1 MALTDPTEERLA
13 LFIDHE
19 NVAIGARD
27 IGYRFEIAPLTEALA
42 ERGRLVV
49 RRAYA
54 DWNLFRE
61 DRRGM
66 VDGNVELHE
75 IPQRSDSVRK
85 NAADIQM
92 AVDAMELAL
101 TRDFVSTFVIVS
113 GDSDFTPLVSKLREL
128 NKRVIGVGLKGST
141 SAMLPPACDEFLF
154 YDRLDGAPLRQGSS
168 SPGPSRTKKKS
179 GRGGGGRGS
188 GGSGGGKPNGSA
200 STPAPTSGSG
210 ASDASAS
217 GGGDAPAPR
226 VSKSQK
232 QDLRALERQIT
243 RTLTGLQSSSAG
255 GSIQASN
262 LKRALLRKD
271 PTFSEQDLGFRGF
284 RELLRHLEENGTITL
299 TDGSAPGDPEV
310 DLPTA
315 ARDEDQA
322 FALLARTVKEL
333 MDELG
338 GDPPL
343 SGLKDQLRKREPEFS
358 EKDLGYSGF
367 LSFCKAA
374 VAKNA
379 VEMDWEEDDAE
390 YYLYVEDGAPAA
402 S

>member
-1 MALTDPTEERLA
+1 MANTDPTEERLA

-27 IGYRFEIAPLTEALA
+27 IGYRFDVAPLTEALA

-61 DRRGM
+61 DRQGM
-66 VDGNVELHE
+66 VDGNVELLE
-75 IPQRSDSVRK
+75 IPQKSGTVRK

-92 AVDAMELAL
+92 AVDAMELAF

-141 SAMLPPACDEFLF
+141 SAKLPPACDEFIF
-154 YDRLDGAPLRQGSS
+154 YDRLDGAPQRQGSS
-168 SPGPSRTKKKS
+168 SPGPSRPKKASKS
-179 GRGGGGRGS
+179 TRGGGGRG
-188 GGSGGGKPNGSA
+188 GASA
-200 STPAPTSGSG
+200 PASVTTPDRDEAQEAATPAV
-210 ASDASAS
+210 A
-217 GGGDAPAPR
+217 
-226 VSKSQK
+226 SKSQK

-243 RTLTGLQSSSAG
+243 RTLTGLQSSSTG

-284 RELLRHLEENGTITL
+284 RELLRHLEESGVITL
-299 TDGSAPGDPEV
+299 TEGSAPGDPEV
-310 DLPTA
+310 DLPA
-315 ARDEDQA
+315 EGQGEDAA
-322 FALLARTVKEL
+322 FALLRRTVQEL

-343 SGLKDQLRKREPEFS
+343 SGLKDQLRKRQDGFS

-367 LSFCKAA
+367 LQFCKAA
-374 VAKNA
+374 VAKNV
-379 VEMDWEEDDAE
+379 VEMDWEEDDEE
-390 YYLYVEDGAPAA
+390 YYLYVEDAA
-402 S
+402 KAS

>member
-1 MALTDPTEERLA
+1 VTAPDPTEERLA

-27 IGYRFEIAPLTEALA
+27 IGYRFDIAPLTEALA

-66 VDGNVELHE
+66 VDGNVELIE

-92 AVDAMELAL
+92 AVDAMELAF

-113 GDSDFTPLVSKLREL
+113 GDSDFTPLVGKLREL

-154 YDRLDGAPLRQGSS
+154 YDRLEGAPKRQGSS
-168 SPGPSRTKKKS
+168 SSPGHSRPKKKSGGKS
-179 GRGGGGRGS
+179 GRGGGR
-188 GGSGGGKPNGSA
+188 NGAAATEPTTDTA
-200 STPAPTSGSG
+200 STATETEPA
-210 ASDASAS
+210 AVA
-217 GGGDAPAPR
+217 
-226 VSKSQK
+226 SKSQK
-232 QDLRALERQIT
+232 QDLRTLERQIT

-284 RELLRHLEENGTITL
+284 RELLRHLEESGLITL
-299 TDGSAPGDPEV
+299 TEGSAPGDPEV
-310 DLPTA
+310 DLPA
-315 ARDEDQA
+315 EGKNEDAA
-322 FALLARTVKEL
+322 FAALRDTVKEL
-333 MDELG
+333 MVELG

-343 SGLKDQLRKREPEFS
+343 SGLKDQLRKRQPDFS
-358 EKDLGYSGF
+358 EKDFGYSGF
-367 LSFCKAA
+367 LQFCKAA
-374 VAKNA
+374 VAKNV
-379 VEMDWEEDDAE
+379 VEMDWEEDDQE
-390 YYLYVEDGAPAA
+390 YYLYVEDAEGSPA

>member
-1 MALTDPTEERLA
+1 MTNIVPTEERLA

-27 IGYRFEIAPLTEALA
+27 IGYRFDIAPLTEALA

-66 VDGNVELHE
+66 VDGNVELIE

-92 AVDAMELAL
+92 AVDAMELAF

-113 GDSDFTPLVSKLREL
+113 GDSDFTPLVGKLREL

-168 SPGPSRTKKKS
+168 SPGPSRMKKK
-179 GRGGGGRGS
+179 GS
-188 GGSGGGKPNGSA
+188 GKGSRG
-200 STPAPTSGSG
+200 
-210 ASDASAS
+210 
-217 GGGDAPAPR
+217 APAPKVDDAVTQPNASVAP
-226 VSKSQK
+226 VSSSQK
-232 QDLRALERQIT
+232 QSLKELERQIT
-243 RTLTGLQSSSAG
+243 RTLTGLQSSSTAG
-255 GSIQASN
+255 AIQASN

-271 PTFSEQDLGFRGF
+271 PTFSELDLGFRGF
-284 RELLRHLEENGTITL
+284 RELLRHLEESKIIVLTEGT
-299 TDGSAPGDPEV
+299 APGDPEV
-310 DLPTA
+310 DLPTEGLN
-315 ARDEDQA
+315 EDA
-322 FALLARTVKEL
+322 GFDLLRRTVIEL

-343 SGLKDQLRKREPEFS
+343 SGLKDQLRKREPSFS

-367 LSFCKAA
+367 LQFCKAA

-379 VEMDWEEDDAE
+379 VEMDWEEEDAE
-390 YYLYVEDGAPAA
+390 YYLYVEDEPAG